1 MEVPYVQVSVP
12 WTETKRNRKA
22 MTSAIFPQV
31 CQQSGLPKPVAEH
44 AFLFGRRYRFDWA
57 WVEFK
62 VALEQEGGVWTGGR
76 HTRGKGFLSDMAKY
90 NHAAALGWLVIRC
103 TPDTLLS
110 KDTLETIRQ
119 AIATRKAA

>member
-1 MEVPYVQVSVP
+1 MNPS
-12 WTETKRNRKA
+12 
-22 MTSAIFPQV
+22 IFIQV
-31 CQQSGLPKPVAEH
+31 CKQSGLPEPVAEH

-57 WVEFK
+57 WPQHK

-103 TPDTLLS
+103 TPSTLLN
-110 KDTLETIRQ
+110 KDTLETVRQ
-119 AIATRKAA
+119 AIATRTAA